1 VLGPVTVKDVLGHAD
16 LKTTERYLHAI
27 PASRLADAATRA
39 FSVAPADDDAE
50 AARAAL
56 RAAVAKVGPDEARR
70 LLAGVGKPVA

>member
-1 VLGPVTVKDVLGHAD
+1 VLGHAA

-56 RAAVAKVGPDEARR
+56 RAAVAKVGPTRR
-70 LLAGVGKPVA
+70 AACSLASESPWHD